1 MEKGKELDY
10 FKDKVFDLLNEADS
24 MDVKDIETDDRNNT
38 FRVSLQ
44 GGGVFEVECLQA
56 AQ

>member
-1 MEKGKELDY
+1 MGKGKELDY
-10 FKDKVFDLLNEADS
+10 FKDKLFDLLNEADS
-24 MDVKDIETDDRNNT
+24 LDVKDIETDDRKNI

-44 GGGVFEVECLQA
+44 GGGVFEVECRQA

>member
-10 FKDKVFDLLNEADS
+10 FKDKVFDLLNEADI
-24 MDVKDIETDDRNNT
+24 MDVKDIETDDRKNT

-44 GGGVFEVECLQA
+44 GGGVFEVECRLA
-56 AQ
+56 AR